1 MSLPPELGLPKH
13 FVAKQTRCVY
23 GTRDAGMI
31 WEQCYRDALEHIGCS
46 SGVSNPCLF
55 HHAERDI
62 AVVVH
67 GDDFTAVATDTDLD
81 WYTSE
86 LQKVFEIKVRG
97 RIGEGTE
104 ETEVRIL
111 NRIVRITPTGV
122 RYEADPRH
130 HELLVRSMGLEAGS
144 SVVTPGIKPA
154 EPETSVVK
162 GEEMQCIGPVMDS
175 TGKMHESVG

>member
-1 MSLPPELGLPKH
+1 MLD
-13 FVAKQTRCVY
+13 FRAACQTHVF
-23 GTRDAGMI
+23 
-31 WEQCYRDALEHIGCS
+31 
-46 SGVSNPCLF
+46 F

-62 AVVVH
+62 SVVVH
-67 GDDFTAVATDTDLD
+67 GDYFTAMGTDADLD

-86 LQKVFEIKVRG
+86 LHKVFEIKMCG

-130 HELLVRSMGLEAGS
+130 HELLDPSMGLEAGS
-144 SVVTPGIKPA
+144 SVITPCIKPA
-154 EPETSVVK
+154 KPETNVVK
-162 GEEMQCIGPVMDS
+162 DEEMQCTGPVMDS
-175 TGKMHESVG
+175 TGRMREAFTNQNGDTQLKQIDKLDESTFGGPIALRHCK